1 MFSLFKRKQDP
12 LKAGLIKT
20 KNFSKRVH
28 FRNDGG
34 LILIDI
40 TIAKKAYTFMLDTGA
55 FSVVPSSLLDTT
67 LLTQYDESI
76 QTLDASGHT
85 QEKALYRLQ
94 RLEVSGVIFE
104 GFSVIVDDFSQHFP
118 LSCLKFDG
126 ILGYNFLQ
134 NIILN
139 IDYKNSLINLSDR
152 LIQPDS
158 FELIKMR
165 SSKTG
170 ALEFRL
176 HINKKDYWVGLD
188 SGKNDGLMIGDEKL
202 IKTLQKKD
210 AFLERTTGA
219 FSSDFSGINQ
229 HSFID
234 KYLLED
240 FSIDKKIP
248 IKSYLLFYEKN
259 SLNIVGN
266 EFLANFNVTID
277 FRKKRLYLKALKKEI
292 NEKHKKSF
300 GFLTFWSEDK
310 KLFISA
316 ITQDTPAYHSKLKIG
331 DRIMSINELDCL
343 NFTKGMYCKYFL
355 LSNKNIFYKEDE
367 SKLNIIV
374 KRESKLLRITLELE
388 KESR

>member
-1 MFSLFKRKQDP
+1 MFSLFRHKQDP

-34 LILIDI
+34 LILLDVFIE
-40 TIAKKAYTFMLDTGA
+40 KKSYTFMLDTGA
-55 FSVVPSSLLDTT
+55 FSVVPSSVLELNV
-67 LLTQYDESI
+67 LTKYDESI
-76 QTLDASGHT
+76 KTVDASGHM
-85 QEKALYRLQ
+85 QEQSLYKLSSI
-94 RLEVSGVIFE
+94 EVAGIISQD
-104 GFSVIVDDFSQHFP
+104 FSVIVNDFAQHFP

-134 NIILN
+134 NLILN
-139 IDYKNSLINLSDR
+139 IDYKNSLVNLSDR
-152 LIQPDS
+152 LIKPDS

-165 SSKTG
+165 ASKTG

-176 HINKKDYWVGLD
+176 HIDKKDYWVGLD

-202 IKTLQKKD
+202 IKALQKKD

-240 FSIDKKIP
+240 FSIDKRIP

-259 SLNIVGN
+259 SLNIAGN
-266 EFLANFNVTID
+266 EFLENFNVTID
-277 FRKKRLYLKALKKEI
+277 FKKKRLYLQLLKSEVD
-292 NEKHKKSF
+292 EKNRKSF
-300 GFLTFWSEDK
+300 GFLTFWSEEK

-331 DRIMSINELDCL
+331 DRIMSINELDTL
-343 NFTKGMYCKYFL
+343 NFSQEEYCKHSL
-355 LSNKNIFYKEDE
+355 LSRRVMLYKEDDRE
-367 SKLNIIV
+367 LEIII
-374 KRESKLLRITLELE
+374 KREGKLIRDQLSLLP
-388 KESR
+388 